1 MRDLRHLKLWL
12 TVGWLQV
19 CLVIFFSLIP
29 SPVKVQGIIGVDKLI
44 HLFTY
49 TFVMLWFGL
58 CYTPGKTYKRLGI
71 CLILMGI
78 VLELIQGRTGYRTM
92 SYLDMTANGL
102 GVTSGWLL
110 AKTRL
115 SGALLFME
123 SRLASSG

>member
-29 SPVKVQGIIGVDKLI
+29 SPVEVHGIIGVDKLI

-58 CYTPGKTYKRLGI
+58 CYTPSKTYERLGI
-71 CLILMGI
+71 CLILVGI
-78 VLELIQGRTGYRTM
+78 VLELIQGKTGYRTM

-102 GVTSGWLL
+102 GVASGLLL
-110 AKTRL
+110 AKTRF
-115 SGALLFME
+115 SGALLFIE
-123 SRLASSG
+123 SRLTAAG

>member
-29 SPVKVQGIIGVDKLI
+29 SPVGVQGIYGVDKLI

-49 TFVMLWFGL
+49 TFVMLWFGS
-58 CYTPGKTYKRLGI
+58 CYVPGKSYERLGI
-71 CLILMGI
+71 CLILMGAVI
-78 VLELIQGRTGYRTM
+78 ELIQGRTGYRTM
-92 SYLDMTANGL
+92 SYLDMIANSF
-102 GVTSGWLL
+102 GVASGWLL

-115 SGALLFME
+115 SGALLYME
-123 SRLASSG
+123 NRLTSAD